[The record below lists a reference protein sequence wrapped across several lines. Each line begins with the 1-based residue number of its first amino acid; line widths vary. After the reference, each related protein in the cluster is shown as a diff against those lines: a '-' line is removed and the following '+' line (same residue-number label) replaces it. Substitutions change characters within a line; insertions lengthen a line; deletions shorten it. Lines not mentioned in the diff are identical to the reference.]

1 MTYLSDT
8 LTVGLVLVLLF
19 GSVALY
25 LYTRIQQ
32 SEQKVSLLESILLD
46 MKMSSEIKSYTELPA
61 DELFAEHSS
70 HAKTPTPPV
79 TPHPSEEYE
88 PFDDVQINLEECED
102 LTNAGTVNPS
112 VTPSTNELDLS
123 ANEVVDYRAA
133 VRDAL
138 EEHSL
143 SSEKPSYDSMTLKE
157 LQALAKSRGV
167 SSSAKKGPLIELLKA
182 YDSNKGVS
190 GSNGVANGVANG
202 LVNGVANGQS
212 KEVVNGAS
220 MSSSSFLETSASV
233 SDELA

>member
-70 HAKTPTPPV
+70 HIKTPTPPA

-102 LTNAGTVNPS
+102 LTNTGTANPL
-112 VTPSTNELDLS
+112 TNDLDLS

-190 GSNGVANGVANG
+190 GSNGV
-202 LVNGVANGQS
+202 VNGVVNSLS